1 MIKLKFKSIKNSQL
15 LQIQINQ
22 IFLITKITKK
32 GYEKGHERYQNL
44 SKEKRKKGKKSAM
57 WARKIRKSKYRKK
70 CRKNVVK

>member
-44 SKEKRKKGKKSAM
+44 SKEKKGKNQPCGHERYENRS
-57 WARKIRKSKYRKK
+57 IE
-70 CRKNVVK
+70 KNVEKML